1 MRFSKYQALGNDY
14 LVMESEEL
22 AAPLTAP
29 QIELICSRH
38 YGVGSD
44 GILLRQPDKDDG
56 TFSLQIFNPDGSW
69 VEKSGNG
76 LRIFSRYLWDQG
88 AVADKPFR
96 VETPG
101 GTVTCQVQA
110 KGKLVVVDMG
120 QAIFDSDRIPVS
132 GPAREIL
139 RESLEIRGE
148 RLEISS
154 VSMGNPHCVVHRDDP
169 SEIEARRLGPLIEIH
184 ALFPMRTNVQFM
196 KVLDRENIRI
206 EIWER
211 GAGYTLASGTSSC
224 AVCAVAH
231 RLGLCG
237 DKVTVHMSGG
247 ELHIEIGEDYQ
258 MRLTGP
264 VGRVAE
270 GLLDEEVVRGG
281 VEEAKHR

>member
-1 MRFSKYQALGNDY
+1 MRFVKYQALGNDY

-22 AAPLTAP
+22 AAPLTVS
-29 QIELICSRH
+29 QIELICNRH

-76 LRIFSRYLWDQG
+76 LRIFSRYLWDRGVVTDQ
-88 AVADKPFR
+88 PFR

-101 GTVTCQVQA
+101 GTVTCRVQE

-120 QAIFDSDRIPVS
+120 QAIFNSGRIPVS
-132 GPAREIL
+132 GPTREIL
-139 RESLEIRGE
+139 RESLEIKGE
-148 RLEISS
+148 PLEISA
-154 VSMGNPHCVVHRDDP
+154 VSMGNPHCVVHRDCP
-169 SEIEARRLGPLIEIH
+169 SESEARRLGPLIETHDI
-184 ALFPMRTNVQFM
+184 FPKRTNVQFM

-211 GAGYTLASGTSSC
+211 GAGYTLSSGTSSC

-237 DKVTVHMSGG
+237 DKVTVHMPGG
-247 ELHIEIGEDYQ
+247 ELRVEMGEGYQ
-258 MRLTGP
+258 IRLTGP

-270 GLLDEEVVRGG
+270 GLLDQEMVTGG
-281 VEEAKHR
+281 S

>member
-1 MRFSKYQALGNDY
+1 MRFVKYQALGNDY

-22 AAPLTAP
+22 AAPLTVS
-29 QIELICSRH
+29 QIELICNRH

-76 LRIFSRYLWDQG
+76 LRIFSRYLWDRGVVTDQ
-88 AVADKPFR
+88 PFR

-101 GTVTCQVQA
+101 GTVTCRVQE

-120 QAIFDSDRIPVS
+120 QAIFDSGRIPVS
-132 GPAREIL
+132 GPTREIL
-139 RESLEIRGE
+139 RESLEIKGE
-148 RLEISS
+148 PLEISA
-154 VSMGNPHCVVHRDDP
+154 VSMGNPHCVVHRDCP
-169 SEIEARRLGPLIEIH
+169 SESEARRLGPLIETH
-184 ALFPMRTNVQFM
+184 TLFPMRTNVQFM
-196 KVLDRENIRI
+196 KVMDRENVRI

-211 GAGYTLASGTSSC
+211 GAGYTLSSGTSSC

-237 DKVTVHMSGG
+237 DKVTVHMPGG
-247 ELHIEIGEDYQ
+247 ELRVEMGEGYQ
-258 MRLTGP
+258 IRLTGP

-270 GLLDEEVVRGG
+270 GLLDQEMVTGG
-281 VEEAKHR
+281 S

>member
-1 MRFSKYQALGNDY
+1 MRFVKYQALGNDY

-22 AAPLTAP
+22 AAPLTVS
-29 QIELICSRH
+29 QIELICNRH

-76 LRIFSRYLWDQG
+76 LRIFSRYLWDRGVVTDQ
-88 AVADKPFR
+88 PFR

-101 GTVTCQVQA
+101 GTVTCRVQE

-120 QAIFDSDRIPVS
+120 QAIFNSGRIPVS
-132 GPAREIL
+132 GPTREIL
-139 RESLEIRGE
+139 RESLEIKGE
-148 RLEISS
+148 PLEISA
-154 VSMGNPHCVVHRDDP
+154 VSMGNPHCVVHRDCP
-169 SEIEARRLGPLIEIH
+169 SESEARRLGPLIETHDI
-184 ALFPMRTNVQFM
+184 FPKRTNVQFM

-211 GAGYTLASGTSSC
+211 GAGYTLSSGTSSC

-237 DKVTVHMSGG
+237 DKVTVHMPGG
-247 ELHIEIGEDYQ
+247 ELRVEMGEGYQ
-258 MRLTGP
+258 IRLKGA

-270 GLLDEEVVRGG
+270 GLLDQEMVTGG
-281 VEEAKHR
+281 S

>member
-1 MRFSKYQALGNDY
+1 MRFVKYQALGNDY

-22 AAPLTAP
+22 AAPLTVG
-29 QIELICSRH
+29 QIELICNRH

-76 LRIFSRYLWDQG
+76 LRIFSRYLWDRG
-88 AVADKPFR
+88 AVTDQPFR

-110 KGKLVVVDMG
+110 KGKFVVVDMG
-120 QAIFDSDRIPVS
+120 QAIFDSSRIPVS
-132 GPAREIL
+132 GPTREIL
-139 RESLEIRGE
+139 RESLEINGE
-148 RLEISS
+148 HLEISA
-154 VSMGNPHCVVHRDDP
+154 VSMGNPHCVVHRDCP
-169 SEIEARRLGPLIEIH
+169 SKSEAKRLGPLVETH

-196 KVLDRENIRI
+196 KVLDRDNVRI

-211 GAGYTLASGTSSC
+211 GAGYTFASGTSSC

-237 DKVTVHMSGG
+237 GKVTVHMPGG
-247 ELHIEIGEDYQ
+247 QLHVEIGEGYQ

-270 GLLDEEVVRGG
+270 GLIYQEMVTGSS
-281 VEEAKHR
+281 

>member
-1 MRFSKYQALGNDY
+1 MRFVKYQALGNDY

-22 AAPLTAP
+22 AVPLTVS
-29 QIELICSRH
+29 QIELICNRH

-76 LRIFSRYLWDQG
+76 LRIFSRYLWDRGVVTDQ
-88 AVADKPFR
+88 PFR

-101 GTVTCQVQA
+101 GTVTCRVQE

-120 QAIFDSDRIPVS
+120 QAIFDSGRIPVS
-132 GPAREIL
+132 GPTREIL
-139 RESLEIRGE
+139 RESLEIEGE
-148 RLEISS
+148 PLEISA
-154 VSMGNPHCVVHRDDP
+154 VSMGNPHCVVHRDCP
-169 SEIEARRLGPLIEIH
+169 SESETRRLGPLIETHDI
-184 ALFPMRTNVQFM
+184 FPKRTNVQFM

-237 DKVTVHMSGG
+237 DKVTVHMPGG
-247 ELHIEIGEDYQ
+247 ELLVEMGEGYQ

-270 GLLDEEVVRGG
+270 GLLDQEMVTGG
-281 VEEAKHR
+281 